1 MKWLILF
8 FGIVSNALASVLIK
22 VSVTTRP
29 FPSLTN
35 IKESVENWPFW
46 LGIFFYLLT
55 FLLYTWS
62 LSKFPLNIAHP
73 VLTTGSVALV
83 ALISF
88 FYFKESFNFLNMIGI
103 ILVIIGVFLITLKM
117 D

>member
-1 MKWLILF
+1 MRWLILF

-22 VSVTTRP
+22 FGVSSKS
-29 FPSLTN
+29 FPSIRN
-35 IKESVENWPFW
+35 IKDLVENWPFW

-88 FYFKESFNFLNMIGI
+88 FYFKESLNFLNMFGI
-103 ILVIIGVFLITLKM
+103 ILVIIGVLLITFKM

>member
-1 MKWLILF
+1 MKWLILL

-22 VSVTTRP
+22 VSITSKS
-29 FPSLTN
+29 FLSFTN
-35 IKESVENWPFW
+35 IKDSLENWPFW

-73 VLTTGSVALV
+73 TITTGSVALV

-88 FYFKESFNFLNMIGI
+88 FYFKESLNILNMIGI
-103 ILVIIGVFLITLKM
+103 ILVIIGVFLITFKM